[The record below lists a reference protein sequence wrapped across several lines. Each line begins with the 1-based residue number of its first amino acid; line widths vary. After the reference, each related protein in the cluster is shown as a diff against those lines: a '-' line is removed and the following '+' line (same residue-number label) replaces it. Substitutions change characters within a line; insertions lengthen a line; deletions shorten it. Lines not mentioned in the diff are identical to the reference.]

1 MFFKFNQVFTK
12 LRESIEEQSSV
23 ISILKEKT
31 DQVREAG
38 ACLDCFSCKVWA
50 SLDLVCFIPTQRV
63 ETAHS
68 TEHIDEAGISR
79 VTCYTSIASPPC
91 KWYLTDNQYCV
102 ILDFGI
108 YWTGKYIIKKKHLKS
123 KKFFKYFCLV
133 WFWSKICLIA
143 LSWRSGCSSH
153 LSAVLKLNF
162 SSPDFTFL
170 LKVLDFK

>member
-50 SLDLVCFIPTQRV
+50 SFDLVCFIPSQRV

-68 TEHIDEAGISR
+68 TEHIDQAGISG
-79 VTCYTSIASPPC
+79 VTCYTRTASLLLASDIL
-91 KWYLTDNQYCV
+91 LTTN
-102 ILDFGI
+102 
-108 YWTGKYIIKKKHLKS
+108 
-123 KKFFKYFCLV
+123 
-133 WFWSKICLIA
+133 IA
-143 LSWRSGCSSH
+143 LFYTSGFIERENI
-153 LSAVLKLNF
+153 LSRKSFILIILF
-162 SSPDFTFL
+162 GLWF
-170 LKVLDFK
+170 